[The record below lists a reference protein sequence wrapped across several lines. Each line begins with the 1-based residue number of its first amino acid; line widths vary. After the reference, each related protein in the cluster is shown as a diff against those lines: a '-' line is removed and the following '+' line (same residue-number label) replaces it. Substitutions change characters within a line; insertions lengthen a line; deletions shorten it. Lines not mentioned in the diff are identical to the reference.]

1 MRFVVTDGPTPISDI
16 NVIFRPG
23 SSQVIFHILC
33 VNTARTIGR
42 LHRGLAAY
50 GLAMKAI
57 MRLLLL
63 LLALTFPINGIA
75 QLYMSTWPSMHHAT
89 LDGESECH
97 GAQAQQDKPPV
108 CKAEHQCNLAS
119 LLQVLAGK
127 AQAIPLAKPIPIPY
141 VRSLLARSPDS
152 VWHPPRTQLI

>member
-1 MRFVVTDGPTPISDI
+1 
-16 NVIFRPG
+16 
-23 SSQVIFHILC
+23 
-33 VNTARTIGR
+33 
-42 LHRGLAAY
+42 
-50 GLAMKAI
+50 MKAI

-89 LDGESECH
+89 LGGEPECH
-97 GAQAQQDKPPV
+97 GAQAQQDKSPV

-119 LLQVLAGK
+119 LLQVFAGK
-127 AQAIPLAKPIPIPY
+127 AQPIPLAKPIPVPY
-141 VRSLLARSPDS
+141 ARSILARSPDT